1 MLGATGAFGPDYQ
14 VGGYDTT
21 GKPYS
26 MAALQGAGGG
36 GGPGG
41 GGRLTI
47 GQVDQLAAQFGL
59 TKTSGYRNEPG
70 SFHATGLAGDYAGS
84 PEQMDAFANFM
95 ALNYGNQLNELI
107 HSGGGTQY
115 NVYRGQLGP
124 VIDQPGSVYNSGQA
138 GYHGDH
144 DHIAVGYGGGN
155 MQGFAP
161 GGRRSGSGP
170 SGIANMIYSMAR
182 QRGYS
187 DHDAQSIV
195 AYAIGESSLNPM
207 AGGGVQG
214 GSGDPYADNVIGLF
228 QQKPDFAR
236 AGGIDPT
243 LRGDP
248 YYNTLAYLNNLDRNR
263 GMPIEQALPRTSVG
277 GPLAPGGYQP
287 WGPLMTRAGQLID
300 PNAINYGGQFA
311 GIVAGTGVGPPPV
324 GPDGKPVNFGGAPQL
339 HDAGLLGSSA
349 GAIPPGTTV
358 VQNNTGANEH
368 IATPAQLGDIMGAG
382 WGPGGRP
389 PSPGVG
395 NDGMGASSGKGDGP
409 TQIGGSEPKSQNGA
423 SAGGGG
429 GLFGAAVG
437 AGSMAADAFAPG
449 SGAAVQIAGQE
460 IQRAIKAGGQFA
472 GIVAGGLMET
482 FLPAGASQIANDNWI
497 TRVGG
502 AFAGLAP
509 QLPNMA
515 GKAPTPVPNKAPGQP
530 AMPVFP
536 GAPGTDK
543 PKDGAS
549 PTFNVTLNANGPIE
563 DKHVDQMT
571 GALQRQYETGMAQ
584 VGGR

>member
-1 MLGATGAFGPDYQ
+1 M
-14 VGGYDTT
+14 
-21 GKPYS
+21 
-26 MAALQGAGGG
+26 
-36 GGPGG
+36 
-41 GGRLTI
+41 
-47 GQVDQLAAQFGL
+47 
-59 TKTSGYRNEPG
+59 
-70 SFHATGLAGDYAGS
+70 
-84 PEQMDAFANFM
+84 
-95 ALNYGNQLNELI
+95 
-107 HSGGGTQY
+107 
-115 NVYRGQLGP
+115 
-124 VIDQPGSVYNSGQA
+124 
-138 GYHGDH
+138 
-144 DHIAVGYGGGN
+144 
-155 MQGFAP
+155 
-161 GGRRSGSGP
+161 
-170 SGIANMIYSMAR
+170 
-182 QRGYS
+182 
-187 DHDAQSIV
+187 
-195 AYAIGESSLNPM
+195 
-207 AGGGVQG
+207 
-214 GSGDPYADNVIGLF
+214 
-228 QQKPDFAR
+228 
-236 AGGIDPT
+236 
-243 LRGDP
+243 
-248 YYNTLAYLNNLDRNR
+248 
-263 GMPIEQALPRTSVG
+263 
-277 GPLAPGGYQP
+277 
-287 WGPLMTRAGQLID
+287 
-300 PNAINYGGQFA
+300 
-311 GIVAGTGVGPPPV
+311 
-324 GPDGKPVNFGGAPQL
+324 
-339 HDAGLLGSSA
+339 
-349 GAIPPGTTV
+349 
-358 VQNNTGANEH
+358 QNNTGANEH